1 MKEIDYY
8 NLMKGFES
16 EEIEPMV
23 GIFWYLPE
31 EHHLFEV
38 HASSLSQSKM
48 VNGHTTYSKLH
59 KTIWQAKKCRD
70 RAKGKETSV
79 YYQDY
84 TRIPRGRI
92 FYDNGKFIVKVGSWY
107 KQYEEELRE
116 LIADAFNL
124 PDDFIL
130 EIGKHWELGH
140 GWDESQ
146 LDDFFHEGDLRAD
159 DLSIDD
165 RKALIHEL
173 ISTASKLKI
182 AESELAC
189 LLDDK
194 NLKVIKAHSDSME
207 RLWEQVYKEASSYI
221 GLASNCVFSFYYTN
235 GKELC
240 MDDMNSI
247 HEFMTQFPKTCKF
260 KWGFG
265 CVPDSLPF
273 NITLVL
279 SGWK

>member
-1 MKEIDYY
+1 M
-8 NLMKGFES
+8 
-16 EEIEPMV
+16 
-23 GIFWYLPE
+23 
-31 EHHLFEV
+31 
-38 HASSLSQSKM
+38 
-48 VNGHTTYSKLH
+48 
-59 KTIWQAKKCRD
+59 
-70 RAKGKETSV
+70 
-79 YYQDY
+79 
-84 TRIPRGRI
+84 
-92 FYDNGKFIVKVGSWY
+92 
-107 KQYEEELRE
+107 
-116 LIADAFNL
+116 
-124 PDDFIL
+124 
-130 EIGKHWELGH
+130 
-140 GWDESQ
+140 
-146 LDDFFHEGDLRAD
+146 
-159 DLSIDD
+159 SIDD

-182 AESELAC
+182 ADSELAC

-194 NLKVIKAHSDSME
+194 NIKVIKAHSDSME

-235 GKELC
+235 GKELR